1 MSCFIA
7 AWAVERDVTRIAS
20 DHPALWRE
28 IRRFNLPVKLALA
41 AAQRVLPALESPK
54 TARLVG
60 LAPCRPGSPELRN
73 ISRDLDAGFARGS
86 TKDLRVNPI
95 YTLHAIDNLG
105 LSALSIRIENREPV
119 SCLGGAAGQAWEA
132 LDEAMLLLSSG
143 AAQEVLVFG
152 GDQSDASWKGEP
164 ADAEAC
170 GVAVVLT
177 AKPQRMKLVGIERT
191 AMSSSLDAQQA
202 ALDAS
207 RGVPAVAVRP
217 HAARGLAGWLGASQ
231 GRYVVPDDDGDGV
244 DRITL
249 ITEAL

>member
-7 AWAVERDVTRIAS
+7 AWAVERDVTRIAG

-41 AAQRVLPALESPK
+41 AAQRVVPALESAN
-54 TARLVG
+54 TARLIG

-105 LSALSIRIENREPV
+105 LSALSLRLENRAPV
-119 SCLGGAAGQAWEA
+119 SCLGGAAGQGWEA
-132 LDEAMLLLSSG
+132 LDEAMQVLASG
-143 AAQEVLVFG
+143 EATEVLIFG
-152 GDQSDASWKGEP
+152 GDQSDASWKGQP

-170 GVAVVLT
+170 GVALVLT
-177 AKPQRMKLVGIERT
+177 SKPQRMRLVGIERV
-191 AMSSSLDAQQA
+191 
-202 ALDAS
+202 AL
-207 RGVPAVAVRP
+207 PEPIVARAPGIAEDFVVLP
-217 HAARGLAGWLGASQ
+217 HAARGLAAWLGASQ
-231 GRYVVPDDDGDGV
+231 VRYVVPHGDSDGV
-244 DRITL
+244 DEITL

>member
-7 AWAVERDVTRIAS
+7 AWAVERDVTRIAN
-20 DHPALWRE
+20 DHPSLWRE

-41 AAQRVLPALESPK
+41 AAQRVLPALESPR
-54 TARLVG
+54 TSRLIG

-73 ISRDLDAGFARGS
+73 ISRELDAGFARGS

-95 YTLHAIDNLG
+95 YTLHAIDNLA

-132 LDEAMLLLSSG
+132 LDEAMQLLASG
-143 AAQEVLVFG
+143 EANEVLVFG

-164 ADAEAC
+164 EDAEAC
-170 GVAVVLT
+170 GVALVLT
-177 AKPQRMKLVGIERT
+177 NKPQRMKVVGIERS
-191 AMSSSLDAQQA
+191 AGGEPL
-202 ALDAS
+202 
-207 RGVPAVAVRP
+207 VKP
-217 HAARGLAGWLGASQ
+217 HAARGLAAWLGSSQ
-231 GRYVVPDDDGDGV
+231 PRYVVPDEDGDGV